1 MHVAQDMLPT
11 VPAAVLAP
19 RSLLRLALRGA
30 DVRAVP
36 SSRAPAVARF
46 RLAQMHGET
55 RRSALPVT
63 YEGREFRRAN
73 SVAQMVTETRV
84 EQPTT
89 TLGATRSPTSATG
102 RSERT
107 SPRRHNCLLSCCKR
121 FIVTKSPIRRGSA
134 RRTLSKIAGPQ
145 LQSPTCRGPAR
156 RTLSTIAAPWLQTAA
171 TLYRQLRV
179 HLSTLRDHTATDSEG
194 FQDSA
199 SPSNSVRTN
208 WQT

>member
-30 DVRAVP
+30 DVRAAP

-63 YEGREFRRAN
+63 YEGREFRRAD

-107 SPRRHNCLLSCCKR
+107 SPRRHSCLLSCCKR
-121 FIVTKSPIRRGSA
+121 FTVTQSPIRRGSA
-134 RRTLSKIAGPQ
+134 RRTLSKIA
-145 LQSPTCRGPAR
+145 
-156 RTLSTIAAPWLQTAA
+156 APRLPTAA
-171 TLYRQLRV
+171 TLHRQPRV
-179 HLSTLRDHTATDSEG
+179 HLSTLHDHTATDSEG
-194 FQDSA
+194 FHDSA
-199 SPSNSVRTN
+199 LPSNSVRTN